1 MLLLLIL
8 HKFGRRIYGPHGNE
22 MKYNLERSFDT
33 FVFRL
38 CLKRDMMS
46 TNLLH
51 DIKIIVTSKKYSVM
65 CYLH

>member
-46 TNLLH
+46 TNLLLS
-51 DIKIIVTSKKYSVM
+51 ILSIVTCKKYSVM